1 MPAGAIQAYI
11 PQEPNSFIGR
21 EREITELCQ
30 MLRETRALTLC
41 GPGGIGKTRLALR
54 ILAATADE
62 FPDGAWFVEL
72 ADLRQPDLVVSRVA
86 AVVGVSEEAGRPLL
100 STLADALRPRRLLL
114 ALDNCEHLIDA
125 CAQVGQQLL
134 ASSPG
139 LRLLSTSREPLRIAA
154 ETAWEVPPLSVAPA
168 DYQRAAEDARRYEAI
183 RLFAERAAASRPGFT
198 VGPGNAADVA
208 AICRALDGMPLA
220 IELAA
225 ARVRVL
231 SPEQIRARMSDR
243 FELLTAGDRSA
254 PARQRTLRAAI
265 EWSYELLSA
274 PERILFRRLSV
285 LTGWSLEMA
294 EQVCADEEIPAP
306 EVLGLLAALV
316 DKSLVALEPAV
327 LGQARYRMLDTIRE
341 YAAARL
347 DEAGESARFRLAL
360 RDYAVRVAE
369 HNGAI
374 GMARTPATWSARV
387 DALRGYAVESRNAI
401 QTLTWCLAQGDAEPG
416 LRICTAV
423 SPCWILWGTFAEG
436 REWLDSFLALDTP
449 AVPAA
454 VRGPATVANAQLA
467 LPSDRAAAETLAQA
481 GLELCQDAD
490 DRYWTAAAL
499 NLLTEIALHTG
510 RAEEAASTADR
521 ALSIAR
527 AAGDGWNEGYAL
539 GTQAALAASAGK
551 LREAEQLASASA
563 SVMRR
568 IDHQWGVARALLGLG
583 DLARLRGHPG
593 EAHSRYV
600 EALAILQEVGGRPE
614 LARCLAGLGR
624 VAMDLGAIEQARRHL
639 TRSLE
644 LSQATGSHIGM
655 ARGLEAFAT
664 LACHEDQPELAV
676 QLIAGAAALREAAG
690 LRPLSGARTENYL
703 ASARRLGGAV
713 VAGLW
718 ARGLALSSEEAVALA
733 LGTDTTP
740 PAASDGNGRMLT
752 AVKAYEVATAP
763 PSSLTPRENQ
773 IAALV
778 ATGRSNKAIAEE
790 LSISPPTVAR
800 HIANISAKLGFRSR
814 TQIAVWVADRPLQ
827 AARAEPTTQPR

>member
-1 MPAGAIQAYI
+1 MPAVELQAQL

-21 EREITELCQ
+21 EREIAELCR
-30 MLRETRALTLC
+30 MLRRTRALTLC

-54 ILAATADE
+54 LMAATADE
-62 FPDGAWFVEL
+62 YPEGTWFVEL
-72 ADLRQPDLVVSRVA
+72 ADLRQPDLVASRVA
-86 AVVGVSEEAGRPLL
+86 AVIGVSEEAGRPLL
-100 STLADALRPRRLLL
+100 DTLADALRARRLLL
-114 ALDNCEHLIDA
+114 ALDNCEHLIQA
-125 CAQVGQQLL
+125 CAQVGQRLL

-168 DYQRAAEDARRYEAI
+168 DAERLAKEAHRYEAI
-183 RLFAERAAASRPGFT
+183 RLFADRAAASRPGFA

-208 AICRALDGMPLA
+208 AICRALDGIPLA

-225 ARVRVL
+225 ARTRVL
-231 SPEQIRARMSDR
+231 SPEQISARMGDR
-243 FELLTAGDRSA
+243 FSLLTAGDRSA
-254 PARQRTLRAAI
+254 PARQQTLRAAI
-265 EWSYELLSA
+265 EWSYELLAA

-285 LTGWSLEMA
+285 FTGWSLEMA
-294 EQVCADEEIPAP
+294 EQVCADDDIPAQK
-306 EVLGLLAALV
+306 VLGLLAALV
-316 DKSLVALEPAV
+316 DKSLVTLEPAV

-369 HNGAI
+369 RNGAI
-374 GMARTPATWSARV
+374 GMARVPASWLARV
-387 DALRGYAVESRNAI
+387 DALRQYDVEARNVI
-401 QTLTWCLAQGDAEPG
+401 QVLTWCLAEADAETG
-416 LRICTAV
+416 MRMCAAV
-423 SPCWILWGTFAEG
+423 SPCWIVWGTFAEG
-436 REWLDSFLALDTP
+436 REWLDLFLALDAP
-449 AVPAA
+449 AVPAT
-454 VRGPATVANAQLA
+454 VRGPATVVSAQLA
-467 LPSDRAAAETLAQA
+467 LPSDRAAAETLARA
-481 GLELCQDAD
+481 GLELCRDAG
-490 DRYWTAAAL
+490 DRYWTASAL

-510 RAEEAASTADR
+510 RTEEATSSADQ

-527 AAGDGWNEGYAL
+527 DAGDGWNEGYAL
-539 GTQAALAASAGK
+539 GIQAAIAASAGK
-551 LREAEQLASASA
+551 LREADQLASASV

-568 IDHQWGVARALLGLG
+568 IDQQWGVARALLGLG

-600 EALAILQEVGGRPE
+600 EALAILQEVGARPE
-614 LARCLAGLGR
+614 IARCLAGLGR

-664 LACHEDQPELAV
+664 LASREGQPELAV

-690 LRPLSGARTENYL
+690 LRPLSGARTEAYL
-703 ASARRLGGAV
+703 GSARSLGGAV

-718 ARGLALSSEEAVALA
+718 ARGLALTSEEAVALA
-733 LGTDTTP
+733 LGAVTR
-740 PAASDGNGRMLT
+740 PAAPDGHSRMLN
-752 AVKAYEVATAP
+752 AVEGHEVAAMP
-763 PSSLTPRENQ
+763 PGSLTPREHQ

-800 HIANISAKLGFRSR
+800 HIANILAKLGFRSR
-814 TQIAVWVADRPLQ
+814 TQIAVWVTDQPLL
-827 AARAEPTTQPR
+827 AARAEPTTTPR